1 MASRTNSMSGDL
13 EVPEPRAN
21 GYRADENTVCSSVLN
36 ANSPAYVPINTR
48 NPNYQV
54 HAQALNGYPNGSY
67 QQQYD
72 RQYQDQY
79 HEHANQDTVTNG
91 GSYGTYDPSS
101 MQYVAN
107 MPPYYHYPSPAL
119 LQHQYFHRPDLYAQQ
134 HPEGGARE
142 EGHAGL
148 VDSSST
154 NSLVGSATT
163 STSTSLPLPRTSA
176 SAAAPSPL
184 LSTPPISSMSDTSSI
199 HQHPLPRYPHQ
210 PMLNRTSFVP
220 NNLLGPNNRHHEPP
234 QVQTNQNPGANAMV
248 HVNNSFVNLS
258 LFNSPGSYTGV
269 AQASPLANPGA
280 MMQQPG
286 MSLHH
291 AVPMPG
297 SNYPFGM
304 SYVQPQHEPHYPS
317 PGAHSRQPHG
327 AKASRDAALSATR
340 AMTRGRGLPSHRGET
355 GAQRLPRRSEG
366 DRSSIGSG
374 VDRNSINEEMCD
386 FNESDFS
393 SNAPGNDRD
402 VHGARRM
409 ITDSQNINN
418 ASLNVFEG
426 APIFMTPTIPYQP
439 RNDGYVYSNMLP
451 FNVVAIAPG
460 VPMGISNVP
469 QVDDTARDSGC
480 SSPCET
486 TGIAGVTAPLIANVP
501 SNYISENNMSRTQN
515 IMPIPAHGT
524 MLPNVSMTY
533 HLDVPNTGTS
543 ASYTDHMTAFVTV
556 PQSCVPSDHH
566 DNAYTTVSSNSVN
579 TGMIYQSNNSSCMH
593 NFSQEEV
600 SVDNMTASS
609 LASPVCSVNF
619 TSATSDTLELSSNTA
634 SYVVTTAGDSQNEA
648 VPVYAAYVT
657 SSHQS
662 IHAPLMEELAHE
674 YANIEVDTSQAG
686 NDAASLIGG
695 DFITAQTSEAP
706 NGNSQIYEVT
716 PSSPCNE
723 ANDSEIIPIFET
735 SHEQSYSFSFSFGEF
750 SPESIT
756 EELRKS
762 QNQRENFKLRS
773 DHNSCAPFKNISI
786 TSSNPVFDT
795 TSVMASGSDS
805 VLNFGEIPEK
815 NLDRLAPMHSNEVKQ
830 GGVTAEKSSGG
841 ITSPSLASGSKT
853 SPMLENSSVKSSELL
868 SSDKKLVSSPHAT
881 SISADAS
888 PCSAEVTSVVAT
900 AVMSEALSSE
910 SAPTVMHVHA
920 GTAEKPPLPS
930 ANKKQTQKQEQQ
942 PRQKQPPQ
950 QQQNQPHQLEQ
961 PQQQEQQR
969 ERIQQEQRLQQQQ
982 QQQQVQ
988 EEDQQRTVVSESS
1001 HLSSAA
1007 NANEPAAPSAWG
1019 KSKNWEATFKGNMS
1033 GRTVKTAVIHPI
1045 MRNGALEL
1053 EDEQTPSSRPAPAA
1067 TCSAIVVAGPA
1078 STAASE
1084 LLDNTVSLPPPVD
1097 DTAIK
1102 MDKTKIGDFLSE
1114 YKADS
1119 SNVML
1124 QPRGLTN
1131 KNYWCYSNTVLQSL
1145 TAVPQFVNLYSEMQ
1159 QRVGSLITPHTM
1171 PISHSIITYLN
1182 EFRPMNTSAV
1192 NLNVRARKKAGQ
1204 NVVNLPE
1211 LQSGDP
1217 FEPSSVQKMLL
1228 QKTGAQ
1234 FQEGYQQDAEE
1245 MLSFLLNASHDEF
1258 NECIKLAALE
1268 KEKLSGQKIPSA
1280 VVLPNGQAD
1289 DNNDDW
1295 VTMGPKNKACIT
1307 RTTQFSHSPI
1317 SEIFWGESRAII
1329 KKGNSPVTNNLEP
1342 FITLPLDIQD
1352 EAVTSVKEALNQFV
1366 SKADVAGYTCT
1377 DTQEELAVS
1386 SHYLLE
1392 QLPQVLILQLKRFV
1406 YSKDGGLQKVTKDI
1420 SLSIDLEISKDLI
1433 SPQKRK
1439 KLSGEQTKYKL
1450 VSVIYHDGKDANK
1463 GHYVC
1468 NVYHP
1473 GYHCWLHYDDSCVKP
1488 IVSAE
1493 LQRFYAPRVPYI
1505 LFYRRVDTFA
1515 EGTAPSA
1522 IQLLPNRRRINK
1534 DKRNSSSEKASSTER
1549 HEELGDK
1556 PAAEDRQLF
1565 SANNSRKSSLDGK
1578 PTSVERKSIENAQ
1591 SLSQLKS
1598 NNNKRQE
1605 KKQFKGKQGVSK

>member
-1 MASRTNSMSGDL
+1 MCDPMGVGRKAEAGRSCGYIKREGRRGLDKSEAHASSAAGL
-13 EVPEPRAN
+13 
-21 GYRADENTVCSSVLN
+21 VC
-36 ANSPAYVPINTR
+36 A
-48 NPNYQV
+48 
-54 HAQALNGYPNGSY
+54 
-67 QQQYD
+67 
-72 RQYQDQY
+72 
-79 HEHANQDTVTNG
+79 
-91 GSYGTYDPSS
+91 
-101 MQYVAN
+101 
-107 MPPYYHYPSPAL
+107 
-119 LQHQYFHRPDLYAQQ
+119 
-134 HPEGGARE
+134 GGARE

-480 SSPCET
+480 SSP
-486 TGIAGVTAPLIANVP
+486 
-501 SNYISENNMSRTQN
+501 S
-515 IMPIPAHGT
+515 
-524 MLPNVSMTY
+524 
-533 HLDVPNTGTS
+533 
-543 ASYTDHMTAFVTV
+543 
-556 PQSCVPSDHH
+556 
-566 DNAYTTVSSNSVN
+566 
-579 TGMIYQSNNSSCMH
+579 
-593 NFSQEEV
+593 
-600 SVDNMTASS
+600 
-609 LASPVCSVNF
+609 SPVCSVNF

-648 VPVYAAYVT
+648 VPV
-657 SSHQS
+657 
-662 IHAPLMEELAHE
+662 
-674 YANIEVDTSQAG
+674 
-686 NDAASLIGG
+686 
-695 DFITAQTSEAP
+695 
-706 NGNSQIYEVT
+706 
-716 PSSPCNE
+716 
-723 ANDSEIIPIFET
+723 
-735 SHEQSYSFSFSFGEF
+735 
-750 SPESIT
+750 
-756 EELRKS
+756 
-762 QNQRENFKLRS
+762 
-773 DHNSCAPFKNISI
+773 
-786 TSSNPVFDT
+786 
-795 TSVMASGSDS
+795 DS